1 MLARMIGAV
10 RLDPKA
16 FGEIMADEN
25 ATPQAIAVVVISA
38 MAIGFGVGPGYAIP
52 IGFIIWWVTWW
63 VIWVFLVYLVGPM
76 VLQTSQGAGDWGR
89 FARATGFSQSPA
101 LGMVLLTF
109 IHGLGP
115 SISLLV
121 FLVVATWW
129 FLALVVGVRQALELS
144 TIWAFGVS
152 GTFLIPSIVIELGLF

>member
-1 MLARMIGAV
+1 MLARMIGAA
-10 RLDPKA
+10 RLDLKT
-16 FGEIMADEN
+16 FREVTADEN
-25 ATPQAIAVVVISA
+25 ATPQAIAVVIISA

-52 IGFIIWWVTWW
+52 ISFILWWVSWW
-63 VIWVFLVYLVGPM
+63 AIWVFLVYLIGPM
-76 VLQTSQGAGDWGR
+76 VLQPSERAADWGR

-129 FLALVVGVRQALELS
+129 FLALVVGVRQALEIS
-144 TIWAFGVS
+144 TMWAFAVA